1 MSTGTAPTGGH
12 ADRSALGSDDPVRSM
27 PSACNDQP
35 EPVSAREKIDTARVP
50 ESSGPQPTTWIATD
64 PPAGN
69 TRGAARFSSSTTPQ
83 PTSSPP
89 RIANST
95 NPAPGNSTTPPTAW
109 SFNQVCT
116 LGDNRPVS
124 TTPPEA
130 GSSTTAP
137 SNGCSLA
144 VSPRPVAS

>member
-12 ADRSALGSDDPVRSM
+12 ADKSALGSAEPARRV

-35 EPVSAREKIDTARVP
+35 EPASARENTDTARVP
-50 ESSGPQPTTWIATD
+50 SSPAPATTTWTATD

-83 PTSSPP
+83 PTSSPA
-89 RIANST
+89 RVANST

-116 LGDNRPVS
+116 LGDS
-124 TTPPEA
+124 
-130 GSSTTAP
+130 
-137 SNGCSLA
+137 
-144 VSPRPVAS
+144 